1 MTISVL
7 YNSVAQLGFEDS
19 LEEDNRFIFAVNRA
33 LLQVNSLRPATKAYV
48 INHRPLENKIKGMD
62 FKPIERKEEV
72 VYYAEDVKSYYFEA
86 FGKGML
92 IIERFDSVGNEWVT
106 IGSQYIESL
115 KGFTQYRG
123 FIKQDGKFTNDSVRM
138 RFIGDYIYTIK
149 SVAMYEYVYS
159 ESEADIPAYE
169 PFTRYDISSLT
180 DDFLALATPPIIE
193 AEGGVYLNQG
203 YAIED
208 GRVILLPYDKKGV
221 YKIMYERKPQEVEYK
236 QNLSEDKSTKI
247 DLDEDLCA
255 LLPIL
260 VASYIWLE
268 DEPQKAE
275 YYLALYRE
283 GAANIISRVR
293 NVTPIP
299 ITTNGW

>member
-19 LEEDNRFIFAVNRA
+19 LEEDSRFIFAVNRA
-33 LLQVNSLRPATKAYV
+33 LLQVNTLRPATKAYV
-48 INHRPLENKIKGMD
+48 INHRPLENKIKEMD
-62 FKPIERKEEV
+62 FKPIERKAELI
-72 VYYAEDVKSYYFEA
+72 YTAEDVKAYYFEA
-86 FGKGML
+86 SGNGNL
-92 IIERFDSVGNEWVT
+92 IIERFDLDENEWVT
-106 IGSQYIESL
+106 VWEETISSPR
-115 KGFTQYRG
+115 GFTQYRG
-123 FIKQDGKFTNDSVRM
+123 FIKPDGKFTKDSVRM
-138 RFIGDYIYTIK
+138 RFVGDYIYTIK
-149 SVAMYEYVYS
+149 SVAMYEHIYS
-159 ESEADIPAYE
+159 DSEADIPAYE
-169 PFTRYDISSLT
+169 PFTRYDISKLT
-180 DDFLALATPPIIE
+180 DDFLALSTPPIIE

-208 GRVILLPYDKKGV
+208 GRIILLPYDKKGV
-221 YKIMYERKPQEVEYK
+221 YKVMYERKPQEVEYK
-236 QNLSEDKSTKI
+236 QNLSEDKNTKI

-283 GAANIISRVR
+283 GAANIVSRVR